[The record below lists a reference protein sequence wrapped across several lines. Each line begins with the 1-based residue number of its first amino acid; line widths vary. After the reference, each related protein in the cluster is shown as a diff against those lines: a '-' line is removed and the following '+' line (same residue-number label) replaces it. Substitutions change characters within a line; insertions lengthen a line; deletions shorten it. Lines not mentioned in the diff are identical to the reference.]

1 MVLLVLFLAI
11 FGVAVVSAQLF
22 TSGCKKTSV
31 AFLLAVLGCLVFVNE
46 AQAITVQ
53 VGANNNA
60 IPVSVATKA
69 DTVFIAKTDTV
80 TVLKR
85 DTVYI
90 NNCDKETVMQDNNF
104 EGCGV
109 FVSLKKIQTYNFA
122 KYTSLQLVS
131 DESKVKA
138 VQYAKRLQFYNCG
151 KTVAESDDVYLVNTM
166 DTPQLLVSDCYI
178 TYLDTVS
185 MNVLKDTLKD
195 WAKFKRYNSDYNVPF
210 FCQQIGAE
218 NCIKYNL
225 KCQYSIHRSDY
236 DGGKI
241 RISYYINNHWITLQ
255 NFNGTLYIP
264 LCCDSVRF
272 AYNDISSRLPN
283 CFYLTDL
290 RVAKENNQLSVSM
303 TVADLAK
310 HLCRGELIISSQNID
325 RRNTQEVY
333 ANELDECS
341 ASNGELQEQVD
352 ELQNEIELLK
362 ERIEELESVSAE
374 TTSIN
379 LVKSSASTPRKYIDA
394 LGRDIVNDNFK
405 GVKIPV
411 Y

>member
-11 FGVAVVSAQLF
+11 FCVAVVSAQLF

-31 AFLLAVLGCLVFVNE
+31 AFLLAVLGCLMFVNE

-85 DTVYI
+85 DTVTVVQTDTVTIVKSDTVYI
-90 NNCDKETVMQDNNF
+90 NNSDNETIANN
-104 EGCGV
+104 
-109 FVSLKKIQTYNFA
+109 
-122 KYTSLQLVS
+122 
-131 DESKVKA
+131 
-138 VQYAKRLQFYNCG
+138 
-151 KTVAESDDVYLVNTM
+151 DDVVDCGDFVRGIPIIDEKVNSERWRWSNTDFTILN
-166 DTPQLLVSDCYI
+166 DTISSWITRSAGSQCVDVKGLYNSYSVDKAIIYDDKIIYIQPQEIVDVSSSMANELYRNCEYI
-178 TYLDTVS
+178 TYFMIKNFTTIDYVS
-185 MNVLKDTLKD
+185 KGDMK
-195 WAKFKRYNSDYNVPF
+195 
-210 FCQQIGAE
+210 
-218 NCIKYNL
+218 IKIDNTWY
-225 KCQYSIHRSDY
+225 YSFWSTKHSKLIIPECADSILLRHSKGMYLGD
-236 DGGKI
+236 
-241 RISYYINNHWITLQ
+241 YYIATDAD
-255 NFNGTLYIP
+255 T
-264 LCCDSVRF
+264 
-272 AYNDISSRLPN
+272 ISIDEM
-283 CFYLTDL
+283 Y
-290 RVAKENNQLSVSM
+290 
-303 TVADLAK
+303 K
-310 HLCRGELIISSQNID
+310 HLYKGKFVLSKTKYTCTPSY
-325 RRNTQEVY
+325 RNQYEQ
-333 ANELDECS
+333 ELDECS